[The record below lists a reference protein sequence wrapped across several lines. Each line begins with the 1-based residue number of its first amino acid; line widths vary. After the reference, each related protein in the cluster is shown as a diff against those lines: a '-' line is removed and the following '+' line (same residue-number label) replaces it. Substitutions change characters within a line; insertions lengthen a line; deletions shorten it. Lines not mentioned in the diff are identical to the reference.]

1 VTIHTILSVA
11 VMHGWPLHQLDIN
24 NAFLHGHLT
33 EEVYMS
39 QPPVFRDQSSPDFV
53 YCLKKAIYSLKQ
65 APRAWFTT
73 ALKQAILE
81 FGFINTKSDSSLFVY
96 NVASS
101 TAYFLVYVDNLII
114 TSNNSHFAASVIQ
127 QLDRKFSLK
136 DLGPL
141 HFFLGIEV
149 IPT

>member
-39 QPPVFRDQSSPDFV
+39 QPPGFRDQSSPDFV
-53 YCLKKAIYSLKQ
+53 YCLKKAIYGLKQ

-96 NVASS
+96 NVAST